1 MMDLITNRRQR
12 LRAILF
18 ALILGILA
26 FAAAMSAGA
35 YASNAD
41 HLLQRP
47 GAMILFAFVG
57 CWLLILLAKLILTP
71 LLQREENYYEEGSD
85 DDHV

>member
-26 FAAAMSAGA
+26 FAVAMSAGA
-35 YASNAD
+35 YDSNAEN
-41 HLLQRP
+41 LLERP

>member
-1 MMDLITNRRQR
+1 
-12 LRAILF
+12 
-18 ALILGILA
+18 
-26 FAAAMSAGA
+26 MSAGA
-35 YASNAD
+35 YDSNAEN
-41 HLLQRP
+41 LLERP